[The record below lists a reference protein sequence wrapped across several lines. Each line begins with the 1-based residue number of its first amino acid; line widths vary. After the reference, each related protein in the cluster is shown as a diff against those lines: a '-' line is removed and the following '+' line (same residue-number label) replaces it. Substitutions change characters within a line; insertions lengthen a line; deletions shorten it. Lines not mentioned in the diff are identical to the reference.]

1 MVLYH
6 MSETLKIGDEL
17 KSDYKE
23 YADLAEPFI
32 KALEYSFDTFYGML
46 LTADYMGCVF
56 AKYDLKGMPTH
67 EIKWATEGVFEYV
80 RRKEFP
86 DACSRLQSN
95 YYFDNLDNCKELFI
109 EDWENATQEE
119 KNRIRLFEIELNGNT
134 LKCDM
139 RLFDEAF
146 DLMYD
151 LKCPEDL
158 EKIKDLARKYF
169 SGEKGEDYIME
180 IISDSAAVAK
190 KDITEKKK
198 KWDK

>member
-1 MVLYH
+1 
-6 MSETLKIGDEL
+6 
-17 KSDYKE
+17 
-23 YADLAEPFI
+23 
-32 KALEYSFDTFYGML
+32 
-46 LTADYMGCVF
+46 
-56 AKYDLKGMPTH
+56 
-67 EIKWATEGVFEYV
+67 
-80 RRKEFP
+80 
-86 DACSRLQSN
+86 
-95 YYFDNLDNCKELFI
+95 
-109 EDWENATQEE
+109 
-119 KNRIRLFEIELNGNT
+119 
-134 LKCDM
+134 M

-198 KWDK
+198 EWDK

>member
-6 MSETLKIGDEL
+6 MSETLKLGDEL

-23 YADLAEPFI
+23 YADLAEPFV
-32 KALEYSFDTFYGML
+32 KALQYSFDTFYGML
-46 LTADYMGCVF
+46 LTADYVGCVF

-67 EIKWATEGVFEYV
+67 EIKWATEGVFEYI

-86 DACSRLQSN
+86 TACSRLQSN
-95 YYFDNLDNCKELFI
+95 YYFDNIDNCKELFI

-119 KNRIRLFEIELNGNT
+119 KDRIRLFEIERTGNIS
-134 LKCDM
+134 KCDM

-158 EKIKDLARKYF
+158 EKIKNLARKYF
-169 SGEKGEDYIME
+169 SGEKGEDYVME
-180 IISDSAAVAK
+180 IIGDGVAVAK
-190 KDITEKKK
+190 KDITEMLKG
-198 KWDK
+198 

>member
-6 MSETLKIGDEL
+6 MSETLSLGDEL
-17 KSDYKE
+17 KSDFKE
-23 YADLAEPFI
+23 YAELAEPFA

-46 LTADYMGCVF
+46 LTADYVGCVL
-56 AKYDLKGMPTH
+56 AKYNLRGMPTH
-67 EIKWATEGVFEYV
+67 EMKWATEGVFEYV
-80 RRKEFP
+80 RRTEFP
-86 DACSRLQSN
+86 EACSRLTSN
-95 YYFDNLDNCKELFI
+95 YYFDNIESCRLLFA

-119 KNRIRLFEIELNGNT
+119 KDKIRLYEVELTGKI

-158 EKIKDLARKYF
+158 EKIKDIARKYF
-169 SGEKGEDYIME
+169 RGEKGEEYLME
-180 IISDSAAVAK
+180 IVSDSIAVAK
-190 KDITEKKK
+190 KDITEQIRI
-198 KWDK
+198 

>member
-6 MSETLKIGDEL
+6 MSETLKLGDEL

-23 YADLAEPFI
+23 CADLAEPFV
-32 KALEYSFDTFYGML
+32 KALEYSFDTFYGIL
-46 LTADYMGCVF
+46 LTADYVGCVL
-56 AKYDLKGMPTH
+56 AKYDLRGMPTH
-67 EIKWATEGVFEYV
+67 EMKWATEGVFEYV

-86 DACSRLQSN
+86 DVCSRLQSN
-95 YYFDNLDNCKELFI
+95 YYFDNLENCKELFT

-119 KNRIRLFEIELNGNT
+119 LDRIRLFEIELTGNI

-158 EKIKDLARKYF
+158 EKIKELARKYF
-169 SGEKGEDYIME
+169 SGGRGENYIME

-190 KDITEKKK
+190 KDITEMLK
-198 KWDK
+198 